1 MNFFVSSFL
10 FSYSSCVKPSQKIAL
25 LWVEIVKEYPSFD
38 NFLSSLSEKD
48 IKNEFEKYMREQLC
62 QTCNGDRLKKEVLAI
77 TINNESISK
86 ITSNSVK
93 TLIQWN
99 EKLEQVLN
107 VREKQIAKLITKEI
121 IIIMTTNINFKNFI
135 LKPFLNFNLVIQSP
149 LIHYII
155 ISEYNLSKG
164 IL

>member
-1 MNFFVSSFL
+1 MIKSVTFKNFRNL
-10 FSYSSCVKPSQKIAL
+10 DGKY
-25 LWVEIVKEYPSFD
+25 
-38 NFLSSLSEKD
+38 
-48 IKNEFEKYMREQLC
+48 EF
-62 QTCNGDRLKKEVLAI
+62 
-77 TINNESISK
+77 NN
-86 ITSNSVK
+86 T
-93 TLIQWN
+93 
-99 EKLEQVLN
+99 LN
-107 VREKQIAKLITKEI
+107 VITKEI